1 MSLSSKLQSR
11 VTNARRK
18 REETQQRHRKLYNI
32 GAALGLTAGIAAFCY
47 GAQTPTNSLPPVPT
61 VSVEAAVPQPAAPPA
76 VNINDVK
83 PGTRCNPYVNGVYIG
98 DLCGDHDSFAERA
111 ERISSSEETEAERV
125 RGQALSYAA
134 GKMLERC
141 DRDWLPSTCAKMR
154 AELGAN

>member
-1 MSLSSKLQSR
+1 MSLSTKLQSR

-18 REETQQRHRKLYNI
+18 REEIQQRHQKLYNI
-32 GAALGLTAGIAAFCY
+32 GVALGLSAGVAAFVY
-47 GAQTPTNSLPPVPT
+47 GAQHPTYTLPPVPVT
-61 VSVEAAVPQPAAPPA
+61 PVETPASEPATPPA

-134 GKMLERC
+134 EKMLERC

>member
-1 MSLSSKLQSR
+1 MSLSTKLQAR
-11 VTNARRK
+11 VNARR
-18 REETQQRHRKLYNI
+18 QQREATRKRHRNLHNI
-32 GAALGLTAGIAAFCY
+32 GAALGLTAGIAAFVY
-47 GAQTPTNSLPPVPT
+47 GAQHPTYTLPPVPT
-61 VSVEAAVPQPAAPPA
+61 TPVETPASEPATPPA

-98 DLCGDHDSFAERA
+98 DLCRDHDSFAERA

-134 GKMLERC
+134 EKMLERC